1 MEEQWSMGEER
12 PYLRELQKPRTAYLW
27 WAFFLVLAAA
37 GGGAAYYILQQREL
51 LGSAPLASSA
61 PAAEAPAQPAAPAAA
76 KPETRPEIPPEAP
89 PAEAPK
95 ALPTLENSDPLMRE
109 TVSGLVGRKAFDA
122 MVYPKELVRRI
133 VATVDNLPRET
144 APRRVMPLEPV
155 PGAFGV
161 SGPGEDVTLA
171 AANAARYAPYVR
183 VFQAL
188 DARALARRYADSY
201 PLFQRAYAELGF
213 PGRRFHDRLLEAID
227 DLLEAPELTGP
238 VKLVRPK
245 VFYQFAD
252 PELESLSSG
261 QKVMI
266 RMGSENAAKVKA
278 KLRELRR
285 ELAARPI
292 G

>member
-1 MEEQWSMGEER
+1 MEQWTAGDER
-12 PYLRELQKPRTAYLW
+12 PYLRPLEKQRRTAYVW

-37 GGGAAYYILQQREL
+37 GGGAAYYFLQQREL
-51 LGSAPLASSA
+51 FGLPGTEVVKGPAEPAAPAVAKAQAAPL
-61 PAAEAPAQPAAPAAA
+61 EAPAAAPAAA
-76 KPETRPEIPPEAP
+76 PPLP
-89 PAEAPK
+89 
-95 ALPTLENSDPLMRE
+95 ALPTLENSDPMMRE
-109 TVSGLVGRKAFDA
+109 AVSGLVGRPAFDA
-122 MVYPKELVRRI
+122 MVYPRELVRRI

-161 SGPGEDVTLA
+161 SGPGEEVTLA
-171 AANAARYAPYVR
+171 SANAARYAPYVR
-183 VFQAL
+183 VFETL
-188 DARALARRYADSY
+188 DARALVQRYAQSY

-227 DLLEAPELTGP
+227 DLLEAPQISGP

-245 VFYQFAD
+245 VFYKFAD
-252 PELESLSSG
+252 PELESLSAG
-261 QKVMI
+261 QKIMI
-266 RMGSENAAKVKA
+266 RMGPQNAEKVKA

-285 ELAARPI
+285 ELAARPV